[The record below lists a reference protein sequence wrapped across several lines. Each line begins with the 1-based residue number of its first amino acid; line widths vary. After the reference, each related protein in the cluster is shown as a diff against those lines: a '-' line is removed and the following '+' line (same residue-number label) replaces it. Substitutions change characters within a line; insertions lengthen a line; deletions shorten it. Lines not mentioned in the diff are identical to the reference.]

1 MFSMQEFLSTKSL
14 LARDES
20 ISKYYP
26 SMRILQAKKDIDG
39 DRDHPS
45 AHGGTHSN
53 QFLHDDGR
61 PDRNDVGIRNCYNG
75 RSLMDIYTGNHHN
88 QHTDSVS
95 MGLFLDMCPAILDQ
109 LIHGATDCWRLSTE
123 PHLTTPA
130 AIPTFSVS
138 KTTISNET
146 LSKNTSRKSK
156 ENSYIFG
163 SLSTLVISLFSMFGA
178 VFMKLTRVNIRAYLM
193 AFMLSLAVGCL
204 VADAGLHLLPE
215 ILAEEKE
222 EENDGEH
229 DELLAAPLKKMC
241 AFLASIYAFFILELM
256 LSTKHEH
263 SHSDQNGTVAEQ
275 QIVLKSVNPVN
286 DINIKNLTV
295 RNKLNNLEQDGS
307 QRSVTHHSPVLSAKQ
322 TNQTHQGQPQACG
335 RTSSLDDPRCNS
347 VSAANSNASDRIS
360 VHDTPSNIKALA
372 WMIIIGDGIHNF
384 ADGLAIGAAY
394 AVTFTKGLSI
404 SITVLCHEVPH
415 ELGDFAVLIS
425 TGMSIKKAL
434 VLNFLSSLTAFAG
447 LYIGLA
453 LGAQEETSK
462 WIFSVGAGM
471 FLYVAL
477 TDLIPECK
485 EIYKK
490 TPTVKMFVTENL
502 GLLFGFATML
512 LLAMY
517 EDSMKIDI

>member
-1 MFSMQEFLSTKSL
+1 
-14 LARDES
+14 
-20 ISKYYP
+20 
-26 SMRILQAKKDIDG
+26 
-39 DRDHPS
+39 
-45 AHGGTHSN
+45 
-53 QFLHDDGR
+53 
-61 PDRNDVGIRNCYNG
+61 
-75 RSLMDIYTGNHHN
+75 MDIYTGNHHN

-275 QIVLKSVNPVN
+275 Q
-286 DINIKNLTV
+286 